1 MKRTLP
7 TPAMT
12 MLLIVAVTCTS
23 GCGYFRRAKML
34 YQKPASPATLGT
46 ISDPIFSNQ
55 ESNAEA
61 LDFIVYQGEFVM
73 DATRL
78 NPAGQ
83 DHVKQIA
90 ARILNG
96 QDMLVMVERSNTSVK
111 EGTEYEYP
119 VNFNPELDLKRRE
132 YIVRTLVAMGVEDAE
147 DRVVV
152 TPALRPGYKATEAIN
167 AYQQGF
173 SNQGGYGGGFGG
185 GFGGGGFGGGFGG
198 GGFF

>member
-7 TPAMT
+7 TPAMA

-46 ISDPIFSNQ
+46 LSDPIFSNQ

-61 LDFIVYQGEFVM
+61 LDFIVYQHEFVM

-78 NPAGQ
+78 NDAGQ
-83 DHVKQIA
+83 DHIKQIA
-90 ARILNG
+90 ARILDG
-96 QDMLVMVERSNTSVK
+96 QDMLVMVERSRTSVK
-111 EGTEYEYP
+111 EGTEYKYP
-119 VNFNPELDLKRRE
+119 VHLNPELDMKRRE
-132 YIVRTLVAMGVEDAE
+132 VLVRSLAVMGVEDAD

-152 TPALRPGYKATEAIN
+152 APVLRPGYKATEATQ
-167 AYQQGF
+167 AYQRGMSLF
-173 SNQGGYGGGFGG
+173 GGGGFGGG